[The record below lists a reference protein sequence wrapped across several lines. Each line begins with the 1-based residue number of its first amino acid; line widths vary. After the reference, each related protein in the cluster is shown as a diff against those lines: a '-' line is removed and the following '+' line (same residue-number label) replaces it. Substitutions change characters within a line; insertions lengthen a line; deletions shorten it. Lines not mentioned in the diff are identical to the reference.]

1 MGWIST
7 NVRLPREE
15 VIVRVESRMRIA
27 IFVAPGPDTADPEP
41 FCMDARSD
49 ELLPWPS
56 HWHELPPKPPRGG

>member
-7 NVRLPREE
+7 NVRLPTEE
-15 VIVRVESRMRIA
+15 VIVWVESKMRIA
-27 IFVAPGPDTADPEP
+27 LFVGTGPHSAEP

-56 HWHELPPKPPRGG
+56 HWHELPPKPPEDG